1 MSNRSV
7 VNTPATAKDAL
18 PETSGPNASAATSEW
33 FKRAGYYAAQA
44 VANAERAHRRT
55 VERRLDKPSRT
66 WTGSEVIRSYRTNAK
81 GERRFRDEA
90 EVFTPHGYRPWLDTN
105 APGNRRGGLVLIA
118 ASGAALLNESDRRG
132 NRRVS
137 WVKDASLSD
146 APIAGQQ
153 DRQGA
158 EGERAVAMPTWR
170 KATWTLVIWS
180 LLILAWLAAARA
192 PGIAVTGVIGF
203 GLLGL
208 VWLMSRSRFNTLIHG
223 PNGQQWTVSEKRAKR
238 RVEHGWS
245 YAARVTQTDS
255 PRTAA

>member
-18 PETSGPNASAATSEW
+18 PATSGPDAAAATSEW

-90 EVFTPHGYRPWLDTN
+90 EVFTPNGYRPWLDTN
-105 APGNRRGGLVLIA
+105 SVGNRRGGLVLIA
-118 ASGAALLNESDRRG
+118 ATGAALLNESERRG

-158 EGERAVAMPTWR
+158 EEETSCSNADLAQGDLDPRDLESPDPRVARRSEGSRYRRHWR
-170 KATWTLVIWS
+170 HRIRPPRPR
-180 LLILAWLAAARA
+180 LAHEPVSVQHPHLW
-192 PGIAVTGVIGF
+192 P
-203 GLLGL
+203 
-208 VWLMSRSRFNTLIHG
+208 
-223 PNGQQWTVSEKRAKR
+223 QWPAM
-238 RVEHGWS
+238 
-245 YAARVTQTDS
+245 DS
-255 PRTAA
+255 F

>member
-1 MSNRSV
+1 
-7 VNTPATAKDAL
+7 
-18 PETSGPNASAATSEW
+18 
-33 FKRAGYYAAQA
+33 
-44 VANAERAHRRT
+44 
-55 VERRLDKPSRT
+55 
-66 WTGSEVIRSYRTNAK
+66 WTGSEVIRSYRTNAE

-90 EVFTPHGYRPWLDTN
+90 EVFTPNGYRPWLDTN
-105 APGNRRGGLVLIA
+105 SVGNRRGGLVLIA

-208 VWLMSRSRFNTLIHG
+208 V
-223 PNGQQWTVSEKRAKR
+223 
-238 RVEHGWS
+238 
-245 YAARVTQTDS
+245 
-255 PRTAA
+255 